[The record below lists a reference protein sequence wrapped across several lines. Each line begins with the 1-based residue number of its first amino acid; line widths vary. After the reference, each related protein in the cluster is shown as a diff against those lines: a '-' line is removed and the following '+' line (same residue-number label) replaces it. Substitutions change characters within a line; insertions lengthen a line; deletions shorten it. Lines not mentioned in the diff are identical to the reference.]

1 MVYLNCLAWGLGSF
15 AAVFFAHLVVWRTG
29 RVQREML
36 WLFLLFLFIP
46 IVAAVMAVLVGVSI
60 GDVSMTLLLY
70 LAVAAAYI
78 QTYPALKEDIP
89 SFQILL
95 CVYAAERG
103 DTSGVGVGA
112 EEVVATIGGTGLV
125 TVKLDELNG
134 DRLLSEHKGEV
145 VLAPAGRV
153 LALFFYYYRRLL
165 GLAAGK
171 G

>member
-1 MVYLNCLAWGLGSF
+1 MLYLSCLAWGLGCF
-15 AAVFFAHLVVWRTG
+15 AAIFLVHLTVWRSG

-60 GDVSMTLLLY
+60 GDVSIILLLY

-134 DRLLSEHKGEV
+134 DQLLSEHQGDIT
-145 VLAPAGRV
+145 LAPAGRA

>member
-1 MVYLNCLAWGLGSF
+1 MLYLSCLAWGLGSF
-15 AAVFFAHLVVWRTG
+15 VAMFIVHLAVWRSG

-36 WLFLLFLFIP
+36 WLFLLFLFLP
-46 IVAAVMAVLVGVSI
+46 IVAAVIAVFVGVSI
-60 GDVSMTLLLY
+60 SEVLMALLLY

-95 CVYAAERG
+95 CVYAAGRG
-103 DTSGVGVGA
+103 DTSGVGA

-134 DRLLSEHKGEV
+134 DRLLSENQGDV
-145 VLAPAGRV
+145 TLAPAGRA